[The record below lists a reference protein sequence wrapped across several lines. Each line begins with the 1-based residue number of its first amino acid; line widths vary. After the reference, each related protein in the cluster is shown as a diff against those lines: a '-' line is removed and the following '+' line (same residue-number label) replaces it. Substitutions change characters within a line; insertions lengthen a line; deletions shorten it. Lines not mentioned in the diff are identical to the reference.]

1 MSQAQATQTATANQA
16 TNRRSRGTK
25 ETTHMTPTPNQNL
38 KSTTRT
44 VFDLETFDDVRLAK
58 QYEVPAKPANVA
70 AALAH
75 LGNNE
80 QALLDIIHR
89 GLIAQA
95 GDAAYNTMDGFRV
108 IGDGNAVK
116 PETWGELYT
125 GKYADEETGAKIDAA
140 ILSLAKLNG
149 YEKSLPKAQK
159 DALKAE
165 AVEFLRSNPKMLAN
179 LAGTSAAPPAV

>member
-1 MSQAQATQTATANQA
+1 MRQATARQTTNQPTPA
-16 TNRRSRGTK
+16 GARKQTTN
-25 ETTHMTPTPNQNL
+25 MTPTPAL
-38 KSTTRT
+38 KSTSRT
-44 VFDLETFDDVRLAK
+44 VFDLETFDDVKLAK
-58 QYEVPAKPANVA
+58 QYAVPAKPSNVQE
-70 AALAH
+70 ALAQ

-108 IGDGNAVK
+108 IGDGNFIK

-125 GKYADEETGAKIDAA
+125 GKYADEDTGAKIDAA

-159 DALKAE
+159 DALKNE

-179 LAGTSAAPPAV
+179 LAGTPAAPPAV